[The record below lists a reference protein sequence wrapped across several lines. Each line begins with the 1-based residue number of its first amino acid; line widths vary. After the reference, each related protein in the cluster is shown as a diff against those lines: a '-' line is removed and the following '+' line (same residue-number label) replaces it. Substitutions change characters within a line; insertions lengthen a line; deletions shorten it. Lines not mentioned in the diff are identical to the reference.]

1 VTAGSSIRLQVSNAI
16 SVPSLLGRSVASA
29 RETLERLEL
38 GVQVRQV
45 FDTDGS
51 LVVSQNPGPG
61 SRVAPGS
68 TVTVVSLP

>member
-1 VTAGSSIRLQVSNAI
+1 
-16 SVPSLLGRSVASA
+16 
-29 RETLERLEL
+29 
-38 GVQVRQV
+38 
-45 FDTDGS
+45 TDGS